1 MKRDD
6 LDPEE
11 KSLLL
16 QLKQGDYYAFT
27 QLYHRY
33 SLRLLGRI
41 VRLVKSEE
49 VAEELLQNL
58 FVKIWE
64 KREQIDPDKLLKPFL
79 FTIAHNL
86 VYDHFRKVAQNERFR
101 HEFIQSYA
109 EGYKH
114 IEEELVYKQS
124 EEKIMDAIKSLPPQ
138 CQRVF
143 VLFKI
148 EGKSYAEICELL
160 NISKSTVNN
169 HLTKANALL
178 KQNLSLYQYYILIA
192 FLFLAEYF

>member
-1 MKRDD
+1 M
-6 LDPEE
+6 L
-11 KSLLL
+11 
-16 QLKQGDYYAFT
+16 FT

-58 FVKIWE
+58 FVKICE

-101 HEFIQSYA
+101 NEFIQSYA

-192 FLFLAEYF
+192 FSLPRRIFLIFFTLT